1 MEFISGAF
9 SGIVQTIVGYPL
21 DTMKVLQQNKIV
33 SKQYYNKGFM
43 YALFSNTILNS
54 ILFKWFND
62 FEKRLD
68 NAYMS
73 GFISGSLSF
82 PIVFVVDSFKI
93 RHQTLSFPQPSILY
107 ANGKTITF
115 MCESSAMA
123 LYFGNYKSLI
133 DCHVSP
139 FMAGGISGTITW
151 LIGYPL
157 DVIKTRQ
164 LTYNITIKKAIQMGS
179 FHKGLSICLV
189 RAFLVNSFGFY
200 SYEYIESRIKKRET
214 FT

>member
-21 DTMKVLQQNKIV
+21 DTIKVSQQNKTFV
-33 SKQYYNKGFM
+33 SNRYYNKGFM

-54 ILFKWFND
+54 ILFKWFKD
-62 FEKRLD
+62 FDNKLD
-68 NAYMS
+68 NAYTA

-82 PIVFVVDSFKI
+82 PIVFVVDSFKV
-93 RHQTLSFPQPSILY
+93 RHQTLSFPHSIFY
-107 ANGKTITF
+107 AKGKSITF

-164 LTYNITIKKAIQMGS
+164 LTYNITIKQAIQMGS
-179 FHKGLSICLV
+179 FHKGLSICLL

-200 SYEYIESRIKKRET
+200 SYEYVET
-214 FT
+214 RLIPSST